1 MVGLDVV
8 PTRKNDPPNRNDP
21 SKGGRTASTVA
32 PMAAHAAVTP
42 AAAELLRDPAAIS
55 ALLTALVESS
65 DDAIVAKDLNG
76 TILSW
81 NVAAER
87 IFGWTAEEAIGRSIL
102 LVIPEDRRHEEDAIL
117 ATMRRG
123 ERIDHFETER
133 VRKDGR
139 RIMASVS
146 ISPIRDATGTVIG
159 VAKIARDITATRQA
173 QTAQA
178 TLAAIVESS
187 DDAII
192 GTMLDGSI
200 VSWNAGAG
208 RMFDYT
214 ADEII
219 GRSIL
224 TLVPPERHPED
235 ERILSAICRGERIG
249 HFETERVSKDGRII
263 PVSLSVSPIKDANDV
278 TVGAAKIAR
287 DISVR
292 RGLERERDAVL
303 ERERTARAE
312 AEAAN
317 RAKDAFLATISHEL
331 RTPLSPI
338 LAWSR
343 MIRDG
348 TLGADKV
355 ARGIAAIERSGHALT
370 QLINDLLDVSRIITG
385 KLRIDVRPIDLGAVV
400 QAAVEVVRPAADAKD
415 IHLVAT
421 VDAGAGRIV
430 GDADRLQQ
438 VVWNLVSNAI
448 KFTPSGGRVMLRV
461 QDEGPRVCILVEDTG
476 QGFAADFAPHLFD
489 RFRQADNSITRQH
502 GGLGLGLAIVRHIVE
517 LHGGTVRGESPGL
530 DRGATFTVVLPRKA
544 APPSTRDDGDAI
556 VPAAG
561 PTEQHARLAGARV
574 LVVDDEPD
582 SNDVVSTILAVHG
595 AEVRVASSVPRALEV
610 LKGWRPDLVITD
622 IGMPDHDGM
631 TLLAA
636 MRRDGSL
643 ARIPAIALTA
653 YATREDRVRILGAG
667 FLMHLA
673 KPIAGDELVASV
685 LSVMTTLG
693 KR

>member
-1 MVGLDVV
+1 V
-8 PTRKNDPPNRNDP
+8 PTTKNEP
-21 SKGGRTASTVA
+21 SESRRGESAAVPVA
-32 PMAAHAAVTP
+32 PP
-42 AAAELLRDPAAIS
+42 ASLKPAPRELLRDPAAAS
-55 ALLTALVESS
+55 ALLAALVESS

-76 TILSW
+76 TILAW
-81 NVAAER
+81 NPAAER
-87 IFGWTAEEAIGRSIL
+87 IFGWRAEEVVGVSIL
-102 LVIPEDRRHEEDAIL
+102 VVIPEERRHEEDTIL

-123 ERIDHFETER
+123 ERIQHFETER

-139 RIMASVS
+139 RITVSVS
-146 ISPIRDATGTVIG
+146 ISPIRDAGGAVIG

-192 GTMLDGSI
+192 GKTLEGVI
-200 VSWNAGAG
+200 VAWNEGAS
-208 RMFDYT
+208 RMFGY
-214 ADEII
+214 AAEEII

-224 TLVPPERHPED
+224 TLLPPERHPE
-235 ERILSAICRGERIG
+235 EARILGAIRRGERID
-249 HFETERVSKDGRII
+249 HFETERVAKDGRVI
-263 PVSLSVSPIKDANDV
+263 PVSLAVSPIKDANGV

-287 DISVR
+287 DISMR
-292 RGLERERDAVL
+292 RGLERERDVVL
-303 ERERTARAE
+303 ERERAARAE

-343 MIRDG
+343 MIREG
-348 TLGADKV
+348 ALGPDKV

-400 QAAVEVVRPAADAKD
+400 HAAVEVVRPAADAKD
-415 IHLVAT
+415 IHLIAA
-421 VDAGAGRIV
+421 VDPDAGRIV

-448 KFTPSGGRVMLRV
+448 KFTPPGGRVTVRV
-461 QDEGPRVCILVEDTG
+461 LDEGARVCIVVEDTG
-476 QGFAADFAPHLFD
+476 QGFPPEFTPHLFD

-530 DRGATFTVVLPRKA
+530 NQGATFTAVLPRKA
-544 APPSTRDDGDAI
+544 APPTEDGGDATD
-556 VPAAG
+556 PSAA
-561 PTEQHARLAGARV
+561 PTEHSARLAGTRV

-582 SNDVVSTILAVHG
+582 SNDVVSTILTVHG
-595 AEVRVASSVPRALEV
+595 ADVRVASSVPQALEV
-610 LKGWRPDLVITD
+610 LKSWKPDVVITD
-622 IGMPDHDGM
+622 IGMPDHDGLS
-631 TLLAA
+631 LLSS
-636 MRRDGSL
+636 MRSDRNL
-643 ARIPAIALTA
+643 ARIPALALTA
-653 YATREDRVRILGAG
+653 YATREDRLRILGAG